1 MYEQIVIAGF
11 GGQGVLFVGKTLA
24 YLGMDTGKN
33 ISWLPSYGPE
43 MRGGTCN
50 CSVIISDNQIGSPII
65 QSPDT
70 LIAMNKPSL
79 EKFVDTVKPGGIIV
93 LDRSLID
100 LKVERSDVKVVY
112 IPAMEIAESFGN
124 SQLGN
129 MVMTGA
135 YIKARETMFSA
146 DDLYDS
152 VKTHIPPQKM
162 NLAEKNI
169 EMIKA
174 GYEYDK
180 C

>member
-33 ISWLPSYGPE
+33 ISWLPSYGHE

-93 LDRSLID
+93 LDSSLID